1 MYGFAKGISATF
13 YGSILAGLV
22 YFTSYKYLKENFILA
37 GSKKESEKQE
47 EGSFLQFFA
56 CSVVS

>member
-22 YFTSYKYLKENFILA
+22 YFTSYKYLKENYILA
-37 GSKKESEKQE
+37 G
-47 EGSFLQFFA
+47 
-56 CSVVS
+56 